1 MKAII
6 MSLCTCTQKAIRLL
20 RLVKHSKQSD
30 HSLFTQVGDDPPVRV
45 GHSEPLA
52 VTRADVDVD
61 GAKVVVLLVT

>member
-1 MKAII
+1 M
-6 MSLCTCTQKAIRLL
+6 
-20 RLVKHSKQSD
+20 QSD

-45 GHSEPLA
+45 GHSEPLT